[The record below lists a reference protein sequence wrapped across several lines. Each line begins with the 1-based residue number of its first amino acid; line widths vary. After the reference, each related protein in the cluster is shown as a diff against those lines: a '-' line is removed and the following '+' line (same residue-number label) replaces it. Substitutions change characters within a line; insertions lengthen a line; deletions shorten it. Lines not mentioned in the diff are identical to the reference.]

1 MDEKKSEI
9 NQDTSRFLTFFIDDE
24 CYGLNIAHVK
34 EIIASMNITNVPK
47 TPDYIKGVIN
57 LRGTV
62 IPIVDVRLKFG
73 MAEREYDINT
83 AIVINEIDNANLDSK
98 KVAIF
103 GTGDQCSFPDSF
115 VDSIGIIYEVL
126 EKKAC
131 KVIGYVSTDGYD
143 FTESKAVRDNRFVG
157 LPIDEDND
165 PNKTDERIKTWTD
178 SLISSFN

>member
-9 NQDTSRFLTFFIDDE
+9 NQDTSRFLTFFIDNE

-83 AIVINEIDNANLDSK
+83 AIVINEIDN
-98 KVAIF
+98 V
-103 GTGDQCSFPDSF
+103 
-115 VDSIGIIYEVL
+115 SIGFVVDRVEDVL
-126 EKKAC
+126 SIKHSALTEAPKFGSSVDTSFIENVAQIDKNVVMILNLKKIFEQDEL
-131 KVIGYVSTDGYD
+131 VDISQ
-143 FTESKAVRDNRFVG
+143 
-157 LPIDEDND
+157 IDA
-165 PNKTDERIKTWTD
+165 
-178 SLISSFN
+178 